1 MSMKELQQLL
11 GKNSGAIHQYAFKH
25 GIKKPEDYQRKN
37 NVEILLNDDLQTMY
51 WIGVLLADGHF
62 HKKGGIVR
70 LDAASQDM
78 DRLESFRQYVNSQPP
93 IGIHKTSKSTHQDKC
108 RVTCTH
114 VKAIAEL
121 REKYQISS
129 RKTYE
134 PPDFTQYNLTDVQ
147 WIALIIGF
155 IDGDGYIQLADSGK
169 NNDYNRI
176 KINIEVHSSW
186 LNNLTFIKTKLYSIF
201 SDLSRMALP
210 KINANKLA
218 STQIANREVTDGLHT
233 FIITHNLD
241 VMQRKWNKFNEVKR
255 FNTHTM
261 H

>member
-1 MSMKELQQLL
+1 MNKRRGLPKQPE
-11 GKNSGAIHQYAFKH
+11 QY
-25 GIKKPEDYQRKN
+25 
-37 NVEILLNDDLQTMY
+37 
-51 WIGVLLADGHF
+51 
-62 HKKGGIVR
+62 
-70 LDAASQDM
+70 
-78 DRLESFRQYVNSQPP
+78 
-93 IGIHKTSKSTHQDKC
+93 
-108 RVTCTH
+108 
-114 VKAIAEL
+114 
-121 REKYQISS
+121 REKIIPCQ
-129 RKTYE
+129 E
-134 PPDFTQYNLTDVQ
+134 P
-147 WIALIIGF
+147 
-155 IDGDGYIQLADSGK
+155 DGSGK